1 MFCALA
7 KYATVMI
14 VGDSLSWEHY
24 VSLAQLLRVRSV
36 YGYMHLCGGT
46 SRLVY
51 RRDDHLTDIRHALFE
66 NLTHIPQVL
75 VLNRG
80 AHYVKDGQYRRELRS
95 TLDVVEEWLGRCDQL
110 KIKCHFFWRTTVPGH
125 VNCRS
130 FKAPVNDKAAMEAHI
145 ADLSQ
150 YVGSALDFHWY
161 DFQHR
166 NLLAEAE
173 LKRRRHNLTYQILDG
188 YHINVLRPDKHTDCL
203 HSCCPGKMD
212 VYPQLMLHYLR
223 GDRTAADVESLRSVF
238 HEHQWNINVTTN
250 IKKTSRTKEDEWL
263 LQTAHHLVN

>member
-36 YGYMHLCGGT
+36 YGYMHYSKNLGANVGHAVCGGT

-51 RRDDHLTDIRHALFE
+51 RRDDDLTSIRHALFE

-80 AHYVKDGQYRRELRS
+80 AHYVKDGQYRRELR
-95 TLDVVEEWLGRCDQL
+95 
-110 KIKCHFFWRTTVPGH
+110 
-125 VNCRS
+125 
-130 FKAPVNDKAAMEAHI
+130 
-145 ADLSQ
+145 
-150 YVGSALDFHWY
+150 
-161 DFQHR
+161 
-166 NLLAEAE
+166 
-173 LKRRRHNLTYQILDG
+173 LTYQILDG
-188 YHINVLRPDKHTDCL
+188 YHINVLRPEKHTDCL

-223 GDRTAADVESLRSVF
+223 GDRTAADVESLQSVF

-250 IKKTSRTKEDEWL
+250 IKKTSRT
-263 LQTAHHLVN
+263 